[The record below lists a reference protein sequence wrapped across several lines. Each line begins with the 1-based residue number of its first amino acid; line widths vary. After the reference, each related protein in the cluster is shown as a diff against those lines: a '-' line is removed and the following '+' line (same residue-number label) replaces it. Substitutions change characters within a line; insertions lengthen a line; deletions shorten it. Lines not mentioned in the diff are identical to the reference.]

1 MLLGRS
7 PATDAIFCGSD
18 QIARGVGDA
27 LRAAGRRVPGDNAL
41 GLMM

>member
-27 LRAAGRRVPGDNAL
+27 LRAAGRRVPG
-41 GLMM
+41 GG